1 MIDCCLC
8 FIDYRDLDFR
18 SPFKVWREEDAKD
31 CAKSELAA
39 VLLQHGADP
48 TGISGPRNGG
58 NKYTDIKFWRVE
70 SLMRTFEAERARRH
84 AASEY
89 EKRALGPDALA
100 YLGMR

>member
-1 MIDCCLC
+1 M
-8 FIDYRDLDFR
+8 DFW
-18 SPFKVWREEDAKD
+18 STPFKDWRKEDNKD
-31 CAKSELAA
+31 RAKSELAA

-48 TGISGPRNGG
+48 TGISSPRHGQ
-58 NKYTDIKFWRVE
+58 NKYTSVSFWRVE

-84 AASEY
+84 AASKY